1 MYFVR
6 PNLLMRKLY
15 SSAIWRVPTKEKK
28 IFLTF
33 DDGPIPEV
41 TPWVL
46 SLLKEYKAKAT
57 FFCVGANIEKHPEIF
72 RQLISEGYSIGN
84 HTYNHLNGWKTRTR
98 EYLENVEQ
106 CKSVINSEFRI
117 HNLELK
123 LLFRPPYG
131 KMKRAQFSILN
142 SEFSIIMWDVLSGD
156 FDQTISAEKC
166 LNNVLT
172 KTREG
177 SIVVFHDS
185 LKAKNNLF
193 FVLPKFLEHFSK
205 EGFEFPCLTPPS
217 PKERAFNRASLP

>member
-1 MYFVR
+1 MMYAVR
-6 PNLLMRKLY
+6 PNFLLRSLYPSALWRIPAPKKKL
-15 SSAIWRVPTKEKK
+15 
-28 IFLTF
+28 FLTF

-57 FFCVGANIEKHPEIF
+57 LFCVGANIEKHPEIF

-142 SEFSIIMWDVLSGD
+142 SQFSIIMWDVLS
-156 FDQTISAEKC
+156 
-166 LNNVLT
+166 
-172 KTREG
+172 
-177 SIVVFHDS
+177 
-185 LKAKNNLF
+185 
-193 FVLPKFLEHFSK
+193 
-205 EGFEFPCLTPPS
+205 
-217 PKERAFNRASLP
+217 